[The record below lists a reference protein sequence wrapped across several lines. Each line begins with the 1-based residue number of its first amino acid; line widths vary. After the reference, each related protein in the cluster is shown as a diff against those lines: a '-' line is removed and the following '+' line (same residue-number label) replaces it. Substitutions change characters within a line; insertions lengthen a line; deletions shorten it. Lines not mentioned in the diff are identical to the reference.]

1 MNDPSFPAIP
11 VQYSEVKPTDL
22 RGILQY
28 IPRFRKKTFVIA
40 ADGVVVTH
48 VNFAN
53 LLLDIAVL
61 HSLNIR
67 VILVHGAGEQ
77 IASLAAEKSITASD
91 LDGTG
96 ITDDATLKLA
106 LTAANGLTHEI
117 LEGFA
122 TNDLRAANA
131 NAVVAHPLGVLN
143 GIDHQNTGKVERVDQ
158 EMLQTLLSQGIT
170 PVIPPLGFDGE
181 GNTFRLNSDAA
192 ALSVAKSLQASKL
205 IFISTESGL
214 VNNGSII
221 RQLLGTEIEEIL
233 ANQPERI
240 PIKQHSK
247 ANHAAEA
254 CAAGIPRV
262 HLISGLVTEGLLA
275 EVFSNEG
282 IGTLIY
288 ANEYR
293 QIRTANKKDA
303 ASILRL
309 TREAVVRNHLVERS
323 ETAIEGELDDYYL
336 YEIDDNPVACVALR
350 RFTNEKIGE
359 IAHLYVNPAHGN
371 QGIGQK
377 MVQYA
382 IKNAQQAGLQKMITL
397 STQAFAFFMNKSYFS
412 EGTMDDLPAVR
423 QAEYEAQGRK
433 SKILIKSLVHK

>member
-1 MNDPSFPAIP
+1 M
-11 VQYSEVKPTDL
+11 KPTDL

-67 VILVHGAGEQ
+67 VVLVHGAAEQ
-77 IASLAAEKSITASD
+77 IAQLAAEKSTSPSN
-91 LDGTG
+91 LDGVG

-106 LTAANGLTHEI
+106 ITAANGLTHEI

-122 TNDLRAANA
+122 ANDLRAANA
-131 NAVVAHPLGVLN
+131 NAVVAHPLGILN

-158 EMLQTLLSQGIT
+158 EMLQTLLAQGIT
-170 PVIPPLGFDGE
+170 PVVPPLGFDGE
-181 GNTFRLNSDAA
+181 GNTFRLNSDAV
-192 ALSVAKSLQASKL
+192 ALMVAKSLQASKL
-205 IFISTESGL
+205 IFISGEDGL
-214 VNNGSII
+214 MNNDDII
-221 RQLLGTEIEEIL
+221 RQMLGTDL
-233 ANQPERI
+233 AELLADQPESI
-240 PIKQHSK
+240 PSSQRSK
-247 ANHAAEA
+247 ASHAAEA

-282 IGTLIY
+282 IGTLIF

-293 QIRTANKKDA
+293 QIRAAHKKDA
-303 ASILRL
+303 ATIFRL
-309 TREAVVRNHLVERS
+309 TRDAMEQNHLVDRS
-323 ETAIEGELDDYYL
+323 EATIEENLDGYFL
-336 YEIDDNPVACVALR
+336 YEIDDNPVACIALR
-350 RFTNEKIGE
+350 QFTDEKIGE
-359 IAHLYVNPAHGN
+359 IAHLYVNPLHGN

-377 MVQYA
+377 LAQYA
-382 IKNAQQAGLQKMITL
+382 IKTAQEAGLEKMVTL
-397 STQAFAFFMNKSYFS
+397 STQAFAFFTNKSGFS
-412 EGTMDDLPAVR
+412 EGTLIDLPAAR
-423 QAEYEAQGRK
+423 RAEYEALGRK
-433 SKILIKSLVHK
+433 SKILIKSLVD

>member
-1 MNDPSFPAIP
+1 MAYPFRLFPYKKSP
-11 VQYSEVKPTDL
+11 VKPTDL

-40 ADGVVVTH
+40 ADGAVVTH

-67 VILVHGAGEQ
+67 AVLVHGAAEQ
-77 IASLAAEKSITASD
+77 IAQLAAEKSLTPSN

-96 ITDDATLKLA
+96 ITDDTTLKLA

-131 NAVVAHPLGVLN
+131 NAVVAHPLGILK

-181 GNTFRLNSDAA
+181 GNTFRLNSDAV

-205 IFISTESGL
+205 IFITGEAGL
-214 VNNGSII
+214 MNNGDFI
-221 RQLLGTEIEEIL
+221 RQMLGTELESL
-233 ANQPERI
+233 LVNQPLNI
-240 PIKQHSK
+240 PSNQRSK
-247 ANHAAEA
+247 ASHAAKA
-254 CAAGIPRV
+254 CAAGVPRV

-275 EVFSNEG
+275 EVFSSEG

-293 QIRTANKKDA
+293 QIRAAHKKDA

-309 TREAVVRNHLVERS
+309 TREAMEKNHLVKRNEA
-323 ETAIEGELDDYYL
+323 TIGENLDGYYI
-336 YEIDDNPVACVALR
+336 YEIDDNPVACVALKQ
-350 RFTNEKIGE
+350 FTNEKIGE
-359 IAHLYVNPAHGN
+359 IAHLFVNPVHGN

-377 MVQYA
+377 MAQYV
-382 IKNAQQAGLQKMITL
+382 IKNAQKAGLQKMVTL
-397 STQAFAFFMNKSYFS
+397 STQAFSFFTNKSGFS
-412 EGTMDDLPAVR
+412 EGTIDDLPTVR
-423 QAEYEAQGRK
+423 RAEYEEQGRK
-433 SKILIKSLVHK
+433 SKILIKSLDH